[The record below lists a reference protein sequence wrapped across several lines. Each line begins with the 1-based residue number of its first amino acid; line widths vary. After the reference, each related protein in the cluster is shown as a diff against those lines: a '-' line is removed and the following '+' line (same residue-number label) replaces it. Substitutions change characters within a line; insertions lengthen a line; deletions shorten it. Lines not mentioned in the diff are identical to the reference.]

1 MWHLPDVRRHGV
13 VPALELPHHRRIAAM
28 PVLQG
33 GAKRTLVLNPVVV

>member
-1 MWHLPDVRRHGV
+1 
-13 VPALELPHHRRIAAM
+13 VPSLELPHHRRIAAM